1 MSRVHYST
9 LLYSFPTLIWNIK
22 TTRKK
27 NKKKRKFQ
35 SQGFTLYL
43 CDNLNVSELLEHSID
58 LQQKFEDDN
67 SLKAERLDERIQ
79 LSHETKVD
87 RLSMDWK
94 FRYIECDLQL

>member
-1 MSRVHYST
+1 MSQK
-9 LLYSFPTLIWNIK
+9 IWNIK

-27 NKKKRKFQ
+27 RGNFNPRD
-35 SQGFTLYL
+35 SLFTS